1 MIGFKDI
8 IGEFLW
14 ILIFI
19 GLALGVIIAQ
29 KIKGKK

>member
-14 ILIFI
+14 IVIFLGI
-19 GLALGVIIAQ
+19 VAGVLLAQ
-29 KIKGKK
+29 RIKK